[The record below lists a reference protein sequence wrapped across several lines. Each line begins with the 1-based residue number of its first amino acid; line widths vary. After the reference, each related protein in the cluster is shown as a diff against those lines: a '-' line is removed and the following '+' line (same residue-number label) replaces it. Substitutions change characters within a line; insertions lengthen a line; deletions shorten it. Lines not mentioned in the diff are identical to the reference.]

1 MPEPDSGIFIQVW
14 ILMLQAMQQLMQQQ
28 GIRRLLVLSGE
39 PAWCRQQA
47 QRLAATLPG
56 DWPWVGDN
64 PPSGLT
70 AIKIGAVRQLLG
82 QERLHAVFDA
92 TQGLDVVALAAL
104 SGTLRA
110 GSWLLLL
117 TPPWRQW
124 HQLPDGDS
132 LRWNDCLQPIATP
145 HFIQHLQRHL
155 AADDEVTLWRQG
167 EALSP
172 APLPQRAPWRLTDGR
187 PSAEQQALLTSL
199 MHAVSGIWVLTA
211 ARGRGKSTLAGM
223 LMAISP
229 LTCWITGPSRAATEV
244 AGQWAQGR
252 AQFWAPDAL
261 LAHCREQSVSQVGWL
276 LVDEAAA
283 IPGSLLQQLVNYF
296 PRVLLTTTVQG
307 YEGTG
312 RGFLLKFCAG
322 LPSFQALSLQQPMR
336 WAQGDPLERVIDNA
350 LLFNEL
356 PEWRAA
362 AQQISFNQVEQQQLC
377 AEPQRLRRFYAL
389 LSSAH
394 YRTSPLDLRRLMDA
408 PGMHFAL
415 AQMDNEV
422 LGALWLVDEGGLSA
436 KLAHEVWAGRRRP
449 RGNLVAQSLAAH
461 GGQWWAPTLR
471 SRRITRIAVL
481 PALRRQGIA
490 RGLID
495 QQRQRAQGLD
505 FISVSF
511 GYTEPLWRFWQSCG
525 FELVRIGSKI
535 EASSGCY
542 TAMAILPLSLQ
553 GEKLRHAAHQQ
564 LAHDWRW
571 LQQRIDLPL
580 EIPGDDGGSLLA
592 EEDWRELAGFACAH
606 RPLEASLGALQRLLL
621 ASVLPLPALRMH
633 LQQQLIPAACAAQLR
648 LSGQKALL
656 RYWRHEAAQAL
667 EQLDEQHFHR
677 WRRWAQSMQ

>member
-145 HFIQHLQRHL
+145 HFVQHLQRHL

-172 APLPQRAPWRLTDGR
+172 APLPQRTPWRPTNGR
-187 PSAEQQALLTSL
+187 PSAEQQALLTTL

-223 LMAISP
+223 LVAISP

-244 AGQWAQGR
+244 AGEWAQGR

-261 LAHCREQSVSQVGWL
+261 LVHCRVQSVSQVGWL

-283 IPGSLLQQLVNYF
+283 IPGPLLQQLVNYF

-415 AQMDNEV
+415 AQTDNEV

-495 QQRQRAQGLD
+495 QQRQRAQGVD

-580 EIPGDDGGSLLA
+580 EIPGDDGGPLLA
-592 EEDWRELAGFACAH
+592 AEDWRELAGFAFAH

-633 LQQQLIPAACAAQLR
+633 LQQQLIPVACAAQLR

-667 EQLDEQHFHR
+667 EQLDKQHFHR